1 MLKKIKRSLK
11 YFIIVFGVI
20 ILLPTVLYLLL
31 NTSEV
36 QTFLVK
42 RITNHFS
49 SEIKST
55 ISVGSIEYKF
65 FNKLSINDVIIKDKN
80 NDTLLYSK
88 EIKIGIRWMDFKNK
102 SFRLGKVV
110 LINPVIALITDSA
123 GSMNLTWFLNLIK
136 NPSDTVKANGNKI
149 SVDQIEIDKARF
161 SLINR
166 VAPKGKTKIDFNDLK
181 LSDVNGIIEDLKILN
196 DSTSFNIYNLG
207 FKESNGFRVKKMGSS
222 FVIAKQNIFINSAF
236 ITCDSSILNIPR
248 LSLTADSAGSFN
260 NFTEKVKLDLQLDKS
275 LINTSDLQY
284 FMPFADS
291 LNESVWLSGKFM
303 GTISELRGRN
313 IKLKYRNYSS
323 LDCDFDFS
331 GLPKIENAYF
341 NIGVTSLKTNAKD
354 LQQIKL
360 PSQKFLEIPEAVKKL
375 GNISFNGSFTGFTTD
390 FVTYGE
396 IRTSQGNI
404 STDISLRPGSA
415 NKYMVKGLIKGSDIN
430 IGALTGNPD
439 YLGNLSMQANV
450 DGYAY
455 SLKKFAG
462 DLTAKVDSIEI
473 NKYLYR
479 NITLKGSFTEKTWD
493 GSVNI
498 DDKNIKLNLLGL
510 LNFNNKLPE
519 FDFTLNIANA
529 NLYKLNLDK
538 LDSSSNVTML
548 LTSNFKGNN
557 IDNLDGEIKLLNS
570 KFRKYSKNLELS
582 DFSIKT
588 YKENAK
594 PALNL
599 RTDFIDADI
608 RGYYN
613 FAGLKE
619 MVKSTLESLMPSR
632 FIVSGKKK
640 VTNKNMF
647 TFDINFKN
655 TDKINNFF
663 KTGILL
669 ADKSYIKG
677 AVFPDSII
685 SIAGKTDLL
694 TIKNIVFKDIAFN
707 TTIKGS
713 ELSLGINSSSLTLLG
728 ESELKD
734 FSVSLKTIPDNF
746 TFKVNWDSKD
756 TVLNRGNFI
765 ARGTVIKDTTGKRF
779 AILKVNIDSSDF
791 YSENNLWKL
800 NNSSVLIDSNAIKI
814 NKLYLTSNQRYY
826 LVDGSVSANPAD
838 TLHLEFKGID
848 IAPLNY
854 WLERKRIDPGAIP
867 LDFKGR
873 IDGKITLTNVYKGF
887 LLFGNIVVN
896 KFSMLGSEFGDISIN
911 SGLDN
916 EKKLINIRATNNMNS
931 VKTFDITGVY
941 DPAAKKIDLNAN
953 TVKLPIG
960 FLNPLLKTFASE
972 ISGFASGKLRLS
984 GETENLFLTG
994 AAMVENASV
1003 KISYLQ
1009 TKYSL
1014 NDTIRFDRQGIK
1026 FNNVKIKDVEGN
1038 VATISGAVYQ
1048 EDLKEY
1054 SADLII
1060 NIAAKGFQVLNTQ
1073 SKDNPMFYG
1082 LVYASGVAKIKSD
1095 QTSLSFD
1102 ISAKTS
1108 KSTKTGKTSELMVP
1122 ISKGLSVSEYS
1133 FISFAD
1139 SSKDKR
1145 NEASVIPPPSSLKPV
1160 LMDLTMNLEVTPD
1173 AEIQIIF
1180 DSKAGDIMKGRGSS
1194 PNLNVTLNKKGDFGV
1209 SGDYIIESGT
1219 YNFTLGPI
1227 INKPFDVESG
1237 GRITFNGNLRDAE
1250 IDLKASYL
1258 HLKASLTSLL
1268 GDEYT
1273 ERVRVEPQLNLSGK
1287 LFNPVVGFDIYLP
1300 DADEET
1306 RTRLRNAISTQ
1317 EELTRQVTALL
1328 LINNFIASGNPT
1340 VSTTATSAMAA
1351 TSLEMISNQVSNM
1364 LSQLSRNVDIG
1375 LNIRPGSNAITP
1387 QEAELALSTQV
1398 LNNKVTLNGN
1408 FDVRGPGS
1416 TITGTTSLPNN
1427 TNQLTGDFY
1436 AEIKLTEKMRFKVFN
1451 RYNDTYMG
1459 SGLSPYTQ
1467 GVGIFYN
1474 RDFNKF
1480 SDLFRKKVKADM
1492 KKEDETKPKDK

>member
-11 YFIIVFGVI
+11 YLIIVFGVI
-20 ILLPTVLYLLL
+20 VLLPTVLYLLL

-49 SEIKST
+49 NEIKST

-88 EIKIGIRWMDFKNK
+88 EIKVGIRRMDFKNK

-110 LINPVIALITDSA
+110 LIKPVIALITDSA
-123 GSMNLTWFLNLIK
+123 GVMNLTWYLNLMK
-136 NPSDTVKANGNKI
+136 NQSDNVKTSGNKI
-149 SVDQIEIDKARF
+149 SIDQIEINNARF
-161 SLINR
+161 SLINKS
-166 VAPKGKTKIDFNDLK
+166 ASKGKTKIDFNDLK
-181 LSDVNGIIEDLKILN
+181 LSEMNGIIEELNILN
-196 DSTSFNIYNLG
+196 DSTSFNIYDLG
-207 FKESNGFRVKKMGSS
+207 FKESSGFRVKKMGSA
-222 FVIAKQNIFINSAF
+222 VLLAKQNIFIKSAF

-248 LSLTADSAGSFN
+248 LSLTADSAGSFK
-260 NFTEKVKLDLQLDKS
+260 NFTDKVKLDLQLDKS
-275 LINTSDLQY
+275 LINTSDLKY

-291 LNESVWLSGKFM
+291 LNESVWLSGKIM
-303 GTISELRGRN
+303 GTISELRGRD
-313 IKLKYRNYSS
+313 IKVKYRNFSS
-323 LDCDFDFS
+323 LNCDFDFS
-331 GLPKIENAYF
+331 GLPRIENAYF

-396 IRTSQGNI
+396 IKTSQGNI
-404 STDISLRPGSA
+404 RTDISLRPGGSK
-415 NKYMVKGLIKGSDIN
+415 KYMVKGLIKGSDIN
-430 IGALTGNPD
+430 IGALSDNPD
-439 YLGNLSMQANV
+439 FLGNLSMQANV

-462 DLTAKVDSIEI
+462 DLTGRIDSIEI

-498 DDKNIKLNLLGL
+498 DDKNIKLDLLGL

-519 FDFTLNIANA
+519 FDFTLNIADA
-529 NLYKLNLDK
+529 NLYKLNFDK

-570 KFRKYSKNLELS
+570 KFRKYSKNLELY

-588 YKENAK
+588 YKENSK
-594 PALNL
+594 PVLSL
-599 RTDFIDADI
+599 RTDFVDADI
-608 RGYYN
+608 KGYYN
-613 FAGLKE
+613 FAGLAE
-619 MVKSTLESLMPSR
+619 MVESTLESLMPSQ

-640 VTNKNMF
+640 GPNKNMF

-663 KTGILL
+663 KTGILI

-677 AVFPDSII
+677 VVFPDSII

-694 TIKNIVFKDIAFN
+694 TIKNIVFKNFAFN
-707 TTIKGS
+707 TTVTRSK
-713 ELSLGINSSSLTLLG
+713 LSLGINSSSVTLLG

-765 ARGTVIKDTTGKRF
+765 ARGTVIKNIAGKKY
-779 AILKVNIDSSDF
+779 AILKVDIDSSDF

-814 NKLYLTSNQRYY
+814 NKLYLTSKQRYY

-848 IAPLNY
+848 IAPFNY
-854 WLERKRIDPGAIP
+854 WLERRRNDPNAIP

-873 IDGKITLTNVYKGF
+873 IDGRITLTNVYKGF

-896 KFSMLGSEFGDISIN
+896 KFSMLGCEFGNISIN
-911 SGLDN
+911 SALDN
-916 EKKLINIRATNNMNS
+916 EKKLINIRATNNLNS
-931 VKTFDITGVY
+931 VKTFDITGMY
-941 DPAAKKIDLNAN
+941 NPAAKKIDLNAN
-953 TVKLPIG
+953 ALKLPIG
-960 FLNPLLKTFASE
+960 FLNPLLKVFASE

-984 GETENLFLTG
+984 GEKENLFLTG
-994 AAMVENASV
+994 AAMVDNASL
-1003 KISYLQ
+1003 KINYLQ

-1026 FNNVKIKDVEGN
+1026 FNAVKIKDIEGN
-1038 VATISGAVYQ
+1038 VATISGAVYHKN
-1048 EDLKEY
+1048 LKEY

-1082 LVYASGVAKIKSD
+1082 LVYGTGVAKIKSD
-1095 QTSLSFD
+1095 QSSLSFD

-1108 KSTKTGKTSELMVP
+1108 KSTKTGKTSELIIP

-1133 FISFAD
+1133 YISFVD
-1139 SSKDKR
+1139 SSKGKLSDVKT
-1145 NEASVIPPPSSLKPV
+1145 VPPPAASKIT
-1160 LMDLTMNLEVTPD
+1160 MDLNMNLEVTPD
-1173 AEIQIIF
+1173 AEVQIIF
-1180 DSKAGDIMKGRGSS
+1180 DAKAGDIMKGNGSS
-1194 PNLNVTLNKKGDFGV
+1194 PNLNVTLNKKGDFGIL
-1209 SGDYIIESGT
+1209 GDYIIESGT

-1237 GRITFNGNLRDAE
+1237 GRIMFNGNLKDAE

-1258 HLKASLTSLL
+1258 HLKASLASILANE
-1268 GDEYT
+1268 DYT
-1273 ERVRVEPQLNLSGK
+1273 ERIRVEPQLNLSGK

-1300 DADEET
+1300 DADEAT
-1306 RTRLRNAISTQ
+1306 RTRLRNAISTP
-1317 EELTRQVTALL
+1317 EEMTRQVTALL
-1328 LINNFIASGNPT
+1328 LIQNFIASGNSN
-1340 VSTTATSAMAA
+1340 VSSTATSAMEA
-1351 TSLEMISNQVSNM
+1351 TSMEMISNRVSNM
-1364 LSQLSRNVDIG
+1364 LSQISRNVDIG
-1375 LNIRPGSNAITP
+1375 VNFRPGLNAITTP
-1387 QEAELALSTQV
+1387 EAELALSTQV
-1398 LNNKVTLNGN
+1398 LNNKVVLNGN
-1408 FDVRGPGS
+1408 FDVRG
-1416 TITGTTSLPNN
+1416 TNATTAQLTNN
-1427 TNQLTGDFY
+1427 TNQLTGDFN
-1436 AEIKLTEKMRFKVFN
+1436 AEIKLTEKLRFKVFN
-1451 RYNDTYMG
+1451 RYNDTYIG